1 MACQCRGWE
10 KGKSRGAGATGKG
23 RSRARPSLARTGGLT
38 SDASLADPSSS
49 EIRLTLI
56 LAFITGARRLRPRQ
70 NRGVF
75 SDDSQKTPVKF
86 HDERTARAGYR
97 PPRVARSAVVV
108 TSAPLDDQPAK
119 LATSEGR
126 ILRRSPRD
134 LSVCPDDRLPAPETG
149 TKKRKTRS

>member
-1 MACQCRGWE
+1 MSVTWM
-10 KGKSRGAGATGKG
+10 GKRKVSEAGATGKG
-23 RSRARPSLARTGGLT
+23 RSRERPSLARTGGLT

-86 HDERTARAGYR
+86 HDEPTARAGYR

-134 LSVCPDDRLPAPETG
+134 PSVCPDDRLRHTETG
-149 TKKRKTRS
+149 TKKCKTRS